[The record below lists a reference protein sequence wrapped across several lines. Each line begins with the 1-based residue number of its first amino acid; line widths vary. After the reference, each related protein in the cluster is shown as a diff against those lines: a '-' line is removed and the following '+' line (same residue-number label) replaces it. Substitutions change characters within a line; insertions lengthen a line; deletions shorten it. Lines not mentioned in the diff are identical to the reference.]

1 MSVEG
6 SSLSNSF
13 ANTAAANAYNDNLSM
28 RGMSSVPQDD
38 VDAFQKELANVSSVS
53 NTSQEFSN
61 VSDEVL
67 TAMQQMSNKQANSV
81 KGIMEAFEAIEAP
94 GSLNMVDALNLQV
107 KVHEFQLINELIA
120 KSADR
125 ISQGAQ
131 TMFRN
136 Q

>member
-1 MSVEG
+1 MSIEG
-6 SSLSNSF
+6 SFLANSF
-13 ANTAAANAYNDNLSM
+13 ANNAAANAYEDNLLIRDTNSIT
-28 RGMSSVPQDD
+28 QDD
-38 VDAFQKELANVSSVS
+38 VNAFQKELANVSSVS
-53 NTSQEFSN
+53 NTSQECN

-67 TAMQQMSNKQANSV
+67 TAMQQISNKQTYSV
-81 KGIMEAFEAIEAP
+81 KGIMDAFEAIESP
-94 GSLNMVDALNLQV
+94 GSLNMVDLLKLQV
-107 KVHEFQLINELIA
+107 KTHEFQLINELIA